1 MYKKH
6 STCNYLQPGLAAMHI
21 SRMCDLYKVAEEY
34 KKASQNQIAD
44 GMQWWYKVHGA
55 IAYDIPKS
63 LSSWC
68 SCTSSFFFN
77 HACIFHVVIYCSA
90 ANKNIAIIIHRYKIR
105 YTLLFGHKISL
116 DDITQL
122 FLLQMAFHTVRILMV
137 LEYWWLN
144 YSS

>member
-105 YTLLFGHKISL
+105 YTLAQNKPRWHNPIIFVTNGIPYRPNI
-116 DDITQL
+116 DG
-122 FLLQMAFHTVRILMV
+122 VGVLMT
-137 LEYWWLN
+137 
-144 YSS
+144 